1 MTRED
6 AFTDV
11 QHKQK
16 YFVAFL
22 SVVLTQTTTQGLAES
37 SKADKTGD
45 EHKDE
50 RDEWKIDGGIKG
62 IKDREMVDRRRE
74 VERGG
79 RQIEVGRNKDG

>member
-1 MTRED
+1 MHSLMYSINKNILSH
-6 AFTDV
+6 FCPL
-11 QHKQK
+11 
-16 YFVAFL
+16 FL
-22 SVVLTQTTTQGLAES
+22 HRLTQGLAES

-45 EHKDE
+45 ERKDE

-74 VERGG
+74 VERDG